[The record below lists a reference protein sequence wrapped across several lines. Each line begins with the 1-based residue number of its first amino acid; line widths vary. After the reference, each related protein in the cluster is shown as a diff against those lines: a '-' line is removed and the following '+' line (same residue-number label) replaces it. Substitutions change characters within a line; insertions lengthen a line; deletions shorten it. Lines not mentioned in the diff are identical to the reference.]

1 METDELQELE
11 KAAIEREPQ
20 MDAQGTPEGPS
31 LRVRFMSPRR
41 RVPLHAVI
49 ATRIVRLL

>member
-1 METDELQELE
+1 METGELQALE
-11 KAAIEREPQ
+11 TAAIQSDPQ
-20 MDAQGTPEGPS
+20 MDAQVTPDGPS
-31 LRVRFMSPRR
+31 RRVRFMSPRR